1 MTELSTPDRLAGR
14 ATEPQLLLS
23 EWSASLTTRNGL
35 NLHVRPAAPD
45 DEVLLAEFFTHMTQE
60 DIRYRFL
67 TSLGQVGH
75 EWLKNLVEVDHTQTE
90 NFLAFDDSGKTLVA
104 TAMLAAEPSLERAE
118 VAIAIRSDFKHC
130 GVGWT
135 LLRHISDYAAARGV
149 KSLESIECLD
159 NREAIELEEEMGFT
173 ATTYPGDK
181 SLVLVRKK
189 LVS

>member
-23 EWSASLTTRNGL
+23 EWSASLTTRSGL

-130 GVGWT
+130 GVGWIG
-135 LLRHISDYAAARGV
+135 RAS
-149 KSLESIECLD
+149 C
-159 NREAIELEEEMGFT
+159 RER
-173 ATTYPGDK
+173 
-181 SLVLVRKK
+181 V
-189 LVS
+189 

>member
-1 MTELSTPDRLAGR
+1 MTELSRPGR
-14 ATEPQLLLS
+14 SVGSVTDPQLLLS
-23 EWSASLTTRNGL
+23 EWSAKLTTRGGL
-35 NLHVRPAAPD
+35 ELNVRPASLD
-45 DEVLLAEFFTHMTQE
+45 DEATLAEFFTHVTPD

-90 NFLAFDDSGKTLVA
+90 NFLALDHSGKTLIA

-118 VAIAIRSDFKHC
+118 VAIAIRSDFKHR

-135 LLRHISDYAAARGV
+135 LLRHISDYAAARGI
-149 KSLESIECLD
+149 KTLESIECLG
-159 NREAIELEEEMGFT
+159 NRAAIELEREMGFT
-173 ATTYPGDK
+173 ATPYPGDAT
-181 SLVLVRKK
+181 LVLVRKK